1 VLDHPRLAGRLRGY
15 PHDPA
20 ADERVAGVQGRR
32 VLNALPALVRRRVLQ
47 ESPRELRA
55 VAAFAGPPAVAHAEA
70 LLRGIALR
78 GTRLP
83 EPVDA
88 LVVPLPWKAAH
99 RPRMPLNP
107 ITAAATGLGLALRL
121 WRDGFPLVP
130 GGSVVLL
137 HSFSRTFG
145 DGPGAPYR
153 ALFHALRAGREP
165 DALAAAEAQA
175 AEDERALAAY
185 RAGEAP
191 HPLAPYADWAACA
204 PVLRRVG
211 QVVVAG
217 CRDAGAARALGFVP
231 THNVAA
237 ALEMVFGVAAGEPRL
252 GALMAPPY
260 APLLVGA

>member
-1 VLDHPRLAGRLRGY
+1 
-15 PHDPA
+15 
-20 ADERVAGVQGRR
+20 
-32 VLNALPALVRRRVLQ
+32 VLQ

-137 HSFSRTFG
+137 QSFSRTFG

-185 RAGEAP
+185 RAGDAP
-191 HPLAPYADWAACA
+191 HPLGPYADWAACA

-237 ALEMVFGVAAGEPRL
+237 ALEMAFGVAPGEPRL

-260 APLLVGA
+260 APLLVGS